1 MTHTS
6 ALKRFVPGMM
16 ALKISASAF
25 VLGAT
30 LASCTTADGNR
41 PAAYSAKAEKAL
53 AKGNAQV
60 ALTNAEAA
68 VLADPRN
75 AGYRSSLGQAYLAN
89 GRFLSAA
96 RTFEDAME
104 LGDESPRTVIS
115 MALAQ
120 IANGN
125 SQDAQFVLSQYQTI
139 LPGGDYGLALA
150 LAGDTRQGVN
160 VLENEV
166 RNGANSGKVRQNL
179 AMAYALDGKWREARA
194 MAMQDVAPAEVDARL
209 LQWVQMAP
217 PESYQ
222 QRVAAL
228 LGVTPQADAG
238 QPARLALANTPE
250 MAAAIADIT
259 APETEADMQ
268 FADANPNALES
279 PDSLASYAGE
289 PTQFAMA
296 EENNVAVAP
305 LIEAMQAPVKIPAQT
320 VAAPTPAPSVA
331 APASGSANVA
341 NGAYIV
347 QLGAFSSVSGAE
359 RAWKIYNGRHV
370 GLKSF
375 DYAQSQVQ
383 SGGRTLYRLAAAGF
397 GNAGSAMSLC
407 NDIKAKGG
415 NCIVRQVGNSS
426 PVRMASRK

>member
-6 ALKRFVPGMM
+6 AVKRFMPGMPILKM
-16 ALKISASAF
+16 SVSAL

-30 LASCTTADGNR
+30 LASCTAPGGER
-41 PAAYSAKAEKAL
+41 PAAYSAKAQKAL
-53 AKGNAQV
+53 ARGNAQV

-68 VLADPRN
+68 VMADPRN

-89 GRFLSAA
+89 GRFLSAE
-96 RTFEDAME
+96 RSFEDAME

-125 SQDAQFVLSQYQTI
+125 GRDAQFVLSQYQTI

-179 AMAYALDGKWREARA
+179 AMAYALDGRWREARA

-209 LQWVQMAP
+209 LQWVQMAQ

-222 QRVAAL
+222 QRVASL

-250 MAAAIADIT
+250 MAATIADIA

-268 FADANPNALES
+268 FSNADANALES

-296 EENNVAVAP
+296 SENDVAVAP
-305 LIEAMQAPVKIPAQT
+305 LIQAMQAPVKIPAQT
-320 VAAPTPAPSVA
+320 VAAPRPASSVA

-359 RAWKIYNGRHV
+359 RAWKIYTGRHAS
-370 GLKSF
+370 LKGF
-375 DYAQSQVQ
+375 DYAQSQVK

-407 NDIKAKGG
+407 NGIKASGG
-415 NCIVRQVGNSS
+415 TCIVRQVGNSS
-426 PVRMASRK
+426 PVRMAAK